1 MFMKASSKEF
11 ISRMI
16 CKDLSDSS
24 YFKAGAIES
33 EAEKGSKN
41 LRVSLDDYSSN
52 VQFGISV
59 FTV

>member
-1 MFMKASSKEF
+1 MEIFMFF
-11 ISRMI
+11 CCCNFT